1 MGREKPVCWVLTAFS
16 LQLKS
21 PQVFIHSEP
30 VELCQTFFVR
40 NGIYRN
46 LVVSYLRIRR
56 EGKRKLNKDQSSC
69 LEDGECLRTHLAAS
83 PLPSRRCLLCHVFE
97 AQNVGENSYMSLR
110 NTRERKTTIFQ
121 CFLTQR

>member
-1 MGREKPVCWVLTAFS
+1 VGGEKPVCQVLTAFS
-16 LQLKS
+16 LQVKS
-21 PQVFIHSEP
+21 PQVFIRSEP

-40 NGIYRN
+40 NGIDRN
-46 LVVSYLRIRR
+46 LVVSYLHIR

-69 LEDGECLRTHLAAS
+69 LEDGECLRTHLASS
-83 PLPSRRCLLCHVFE
+83 PLPSRCCLLCHVFE
-97 AQNVGENSYMSLR
+97 AQNVSENSYMSLQ